1 MKPRGQVFYQPA
13 DDQYIIAVGSWI
25 DQSPEAI
32 ERQKTTTGPAWSS
45 LIKAKRAEPSIPSM
59 IPPITLADRQLAIDT
74 SYIKPSIYP
83 LSTLYL
89 PSIYPQVAFRFCL

>member
-32 ERQKTTTGPAWSS
+32 EQSKTRRT
-45 LIKAKRAEPSIPSM
+45 
-59 IPPITLADRQLAIDT
+59 
-74 SYIKPSIYP
+74 IYP
-83 LSTLYL
+83 LYDSAYH
-89 PSIYPQVAFRFCL
+89 AG